1 MTRPAARRPLA
12 RAVVV
17 LAVVGTTLAALTGCS
32 NDPANAVGWLKSQS
46 GIVGAQVVESSNEEL
61 LVTGTTRGELKPG
74 LSNAE
79 IGRLVDAVQAYGA
92 KHPNVT
98 IELGHGELA
107 FAVTTD
113 DETATAIKL
122 WHAAEKV
129 PKLLTAVSLGNA
141 INAGVLRADVGPVL
155 DTLLGFGARLQLDAY
170 TDLATAN
177 SAYAASGSL
186 SYVADTDCHPNR
198 AVVAYTVAVAKRTD
212 VGSGQL
218 QLCDNLS
225 LTLTPGTSLAATA
238 PGMRAELD
246 RAGLTTFPVNLNNQP
261 NDNSSP
267 DTVDLTPGN
276 PAFLTVLTGLEASK
290 LPELGYEL
298 DSDGTLTLI
307 DYTDPAS
314 TLVSLASSAGAGALP
329 AVLLKAKDV
338 TIGGALGQLPG
349 LLTEATA
356 LAAASPTLVTVSLT
370 PTTGSVDLNS
380 AVGADPDV
388 VTAAAALK
396 ASGAV
401 GSRSFK
407 VIYAAYEVDIQGGV
421 ATIGDPD
428 YVGGEFM
435 NQFVTA
441 WNG

>member
-1 MTRPAARRPLA
+1 MARP
-12 RAVVV
+12 VVRIV
-17 LAVVGTTLAALTGCS
+17 LALTVAGAIVAALTGCIS

-46 GIVGAQVVESSNEEL
+46 GITGAQVVESSNEEL
-61 LVTGTTRGELKPG
+61 LVSGTTRGELKPG
-74 LSNAE
+74 LSDAQL
-79 IGRLVDAVQAYGA
+79 GTLVDAAQKYSSR
-92 KHPNVT
+92 HPNVT

-107 FAVTTD
+107 FVVSTD
-113 DETATAIKL
+113 ADTAIAIKL
-122 WHAAEKV
+122 WHAAEKI
-129 PKLLTAVSLGNA
+129 PKLLTAVSAGNA

-155 DTLLGFGARLQLDAY
+155 EQLLALGARLQLDAY
-170 TDLATAN
+170 ADLAIAN
-177 SAYAASGSL
+177 SATAASGSI
-186 SYVADTDCHPNR
+186 SYAADTDCHPDR
-198 AVVAYTVAVAKRTD
+198 AVLAYTVAVAQRPD

-218 QLCDNLS
+218 ELCDNLS

-246 RAGLTTFPVNLNNQP
+246 AAGLSAFPVNLNNQP
-261 NDNSSP
+261 TDNSSP
-267 DTVDLTPGN
+267 DTADLTPGD
-276 PAFLTVLTGLEASK
+276 PAALAVLTGLEASN

-298 DSDGTLTLI
+298 DADGTLTLV
-307 DYTDPAS
+307 DFSDPAS
-314 TLVSLASSAGAGALP
+314 TLLSVANSAGAAALP

-338 TIGGALGQLPG
+338 TVGGTVAQLPG

-356 LAAASPTLVTVSLT
+356 LAAVSPTFGGVVLT
-370 PTTGSVDLNS
+370 PTTGSVELNA

-388 VTAAAALK
+388 AAAAAALK

-401 GSRSFK
+401 GSRAFT
-407 VIYAAYEVDIQGGV
+407 VTYAAYQVNIAGGV

-428 YVGGEFM
+428 YVGGEVM